1 MSKPYII
8 AWLIKFKGKIH
19 RMAAKML
26 TYNRCS
32 WLPNNDRSQLLRN
45 WTTLCHT
52 ITSACASYW
61 KGGSAASTTS
71 AAVGIPHTREASSS
85 LPKEH
90 RLRCH
95 RASGITGGG
104 WDRDN
109 SEEWNRVGHPWPKEN
124 GNDVEAAAWLTLDS
138 TFFKREQRISEKH
151 RAPHVFSFL
160 VLHQFHSHPPL
171 LQQPT
176 LLDLSRM
183 WPHLMMTA

>member
-1 MSKPYII
+1 MTVVSSRETEPLYVTQSLQLVQATEKVV
-8 AWLIKFKGKIH
+8 
-19 RMAAKML
+19 
-26 TYNRCS
+26 
-32 WLPNNDRSQLLRN
+32 LLR
-45 WTTLCHT
+45 
-52 ITSACASYW
+52 A
-61 KGGSAASTTS
+61 
-71 AAVGIPHTREASSS
+71 PHLQLWAFLILGNASSS

-160 VLHQFHSHPPL
+160 PLCQFHSHPPL

-183 WPHLMMTA
+183 WPHLMMTAEALLQTG